1 MSLAI
6 ACWVREIA
14 IITSSK
20 DVEYTKVM
28 LGSLG
33 KLNNTLNTSIPG
45 MSNYKEIQKQNT
57 MNTYK
62 EFSWLFKG

>member
-1 MSLAI
+1 
-6 ACWVREIA
+6 
-14 IITSSK
+14 
-20 DVEYTKVM
+20 M

-57 MNTYK
+57 INTYK